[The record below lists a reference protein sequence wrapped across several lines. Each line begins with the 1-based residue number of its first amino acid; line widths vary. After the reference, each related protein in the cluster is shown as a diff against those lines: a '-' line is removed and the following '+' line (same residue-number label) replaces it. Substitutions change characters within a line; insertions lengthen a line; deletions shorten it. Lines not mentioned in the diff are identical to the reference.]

1 MYLFIY
7 SFIHSFIF
15 IYYKLFFFFHKP
27 CKYDCSLLDTQ
38 SIADITPSCFTFSK
52 DFDNLFFMK
61 YTEQY
66 NINTNAIQRNPI
78 KIYKIYTYLTTA
90 QTIIPG
96 YRVGVLDTGELS
108 IFQAAIFTH
117 LFDLNNCFPLI

>member
-7 SFIHSFIF
+7 F
-15 IYYKLFFFFHKP
+15 YLLQALHKP

-52 DFDNLFFMK
+52 DFDNLFFIK

-66 NINTNAIQRNPI
+66 NININTNAIQRNPI
-78 KIYKIYTYLTTA
+78 KIYKIYLLGHGANHNIWLQGRCAVHEGAEYLSS
-90 QTIIPG
+90 G
-96 YRVGVLDTGELS
+96 YFYTF
-108 IFQAAIFTH
+108 I
-117 LFDLNNCFPLI
+117 